1 MEHSKIIK
9 ITHQNRI
16 EGHTL
21 IAAADMIEITPTD
34 KIAVN

>member
-1 MEHSKIIK
+1 MEHSRIIK

-21 IAAADMIEITPTD
+21 IAAADMTEITPAD
-34 KIAVN
+34 KLAVN